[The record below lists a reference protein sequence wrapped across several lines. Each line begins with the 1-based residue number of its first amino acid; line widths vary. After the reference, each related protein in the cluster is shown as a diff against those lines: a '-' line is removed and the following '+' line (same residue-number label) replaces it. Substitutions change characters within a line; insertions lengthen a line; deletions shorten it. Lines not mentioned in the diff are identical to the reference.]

1 MARTVWYPGHMAQG
15 GRKLAELVGKLDLM
29 IEVRDARAPF
39 STSAP
44 LVNEL
49 VRLRPAL
56 RILSVLSKSDLADP
70 DGTKAWLETLG
81 RDAWALDLR
90 RKDGLAPLRRALASR
105 KPPHRELRLAV
116 MGIPNVGKSML
127 LNALAGRAQARVGGI
142 PGVTRSVSW
151 YRSEGLLIV
160 DSPGI
165 LDPHAAPG
173 VHQVLSW
180 LGCAKA
186 EVLGGFE
193 ASALELIRFL
203 GGRGLRGAVL
213 KKWEVGAPEDEL
225 PETTLERVGRRL
237 GCLMPGGAVNLELAG
252 RRLLDAFSSGKL
264 GPVTLETPGAP
275 PVIDEARGLV

>member
-1 MARTVWYPGHMAQG
+1 MAQG
-15 GRKLAELVGKLDLM
+15 GRKLVELVGKLDL
-29 IEVRDARAPF
+29 IVEVRDARAPF

-49 VRLRPAL
+49 ARLRPTL
-56 RILSVLSKSDLADP
+56 RVLSVLSKRDLAAP
-70 DGTKAWLETLG
+70 DGTQAWLDALG

-90 RKDGLAPLRRALASR
+90 KRDGLAPLRRALSAL

-127 LNALAGRAQARVGGI
+127 LNALVGKAQAQVGGI

-151 YRSEGLLIV
+151 YRSEGLLVV

-186 EVLGGFE
+186 EVLGGYE
-193 ASALELIRFL
+193 VSALELIRFL
-203 GGRGLRGAVL
+203 SSRRLLAAVL
-213 KKWEVGAPEDEL
+213 KKWEIECERDEPEPEL

-237 GCLMPGGAVNLELAG
+237 GCLIPGGAVNLELAG

-264 GPVTLETPGAP
+264 GPVTLEVPGAP
-275 PVIDEARGLV
+275 PIIDEARRLV